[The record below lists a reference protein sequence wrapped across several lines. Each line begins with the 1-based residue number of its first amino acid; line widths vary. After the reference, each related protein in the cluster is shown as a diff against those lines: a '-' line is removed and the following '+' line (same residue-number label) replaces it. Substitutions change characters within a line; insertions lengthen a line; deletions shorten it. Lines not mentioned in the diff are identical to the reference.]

1 MNKNH
6 SDPQKFW
13 PLLNKL
19 KSKESKNK
27 DYICSI
33 SPFQWVN
40 YFKNLLFQDN
50 SNLIKHAIPDSTELS
65 LNAAVSVTEVT
76 LTLKQLK
83 NKKTSG
89 LDQLSNEMLKSFV
102 HLYPEFLS
110 SFFTKVFFENKF
122 PKLWTTGLITP
133 IFKKGPKSSVSNY
146 GGIMLFRETFY

>member
-6 SDPQKFW
+6 SDPKRFW
-13 PLLNKL
+13 SLLNKL
-19 KSKESKNK
+19 KAKESKNQ

-50 SNLIKHAIPDSTELS
+50 SNLIKHAIPDNTELS
-65 LNAAVSVTEVT
+65 LNAAISVTEVT
-76 LTLKQLK
+76 FALKQLK
-83 NKKTSG
+83 NKKASG
-89 LDQLSNEMLKSFV
+89 LDQLSNEMLKSFG

-133 IFKKGPKSSVSNY
+133 IFKKGPKSLVSNY
-146 GGIMLFRETFY
+146 